1 MFGEPVSPI
10 DWNATARHSET
21 FVKQFREERDQT
33 LHFAL
38 DVSASMRFTSSGPS
52 KAATAA
58 HALALLAAAASRA
71 GDRIGL
77 VAFDAAGEVVELG
90 PGVTRFKPGDRV
102 MGLFFQRW
110 TAGGISAEAMASA
123 LGGALDGVLCEQ
135 AVLRED
141 GLVKLP
147 GHLSFEEGATL
158 PCAALTAWH
167 ALVSKGAVKAGDM
180 VLLLGTGGVSLFALE
195 FAKLH
200 GARVIITSSSDEK
213 LERARA
219 LGADE
224 AINYRQT
231 PAWAEAVR
239 EATGGL
245 GVDHVVE
252 LGGPGTLEQSIQ
264 ATRVGGRISLIG
276 ILTGTAGAVNPTAI
290 MRASI
295 CLQGIYVGSRE
306 MCEAM
311 TRAIELHEL
320 KPVIDRVF
328 EFDDAMTAIVGPNGC
343 GKSNVVDAL
352 KWVLGDMSPRSLRGR
367 KMEDVIFAG
376 SRLRKPLGLA
386 EVTGSLE
393 PGKRADVVIHAVPN
407 RYHLVYRF
415 GVPRVRTVVAGGD
428 VVVDDGQLM

>member
-1 MFGEPVSPI
+1 MKAWEIRDDGGI
-10 DWNATARHSET
+10 D
-21 FVKQFREERDQT
+21 
-33 LHFAL
+33 
-38 DVSASMRFTSSGPS
+38 
-52 KAATAA
+52 
-58 HALALLAAAASRA
+58 ALALAERAAPRPGPGEVLVRLRASSLNYRDLSTVLDPLSR
-71 GDRIGL
+71 GPKLPLIPNS
-77 VAFDAAGEVVELG
+77 DAAGEVVEVG
-90 PGVTRFKPGDRV
+90 PGVTRLKAGDRV

-110 TAGGISAEAMASA
+110 VAGAISAEAMASA

-141 GLVKLP
+141 GLIELP

-167 ALVSKGAVKAGDM
+167 ALVSKGALKAGDT
-180 VLLLGTGGVSLFALE
+180 VLLLGTGGVSLFALQ

-224 AINYRQT
+224 TINYRRT

-239 EATGGL
+239 AATGGL

-276 ILTGTAGAVNPTAI
+276 ILTGVAGAVNPTAI

-306 MCEAM
+306 MCAAM
-311 TRAIELHEL
+311 NRAIDLHEL

-328 EFDDAMTAIVGPNGC
+328 DFEDARAAFHHMQAAGHFGKIV
-343 GKSNVVDAL
+343 
-352 KWVLGDMSPRSLRGR
+352 
-367 KMEDVIFAG
+367 
-376 SRLRKPLGLA
+376 
-386 EVTGSLE
+386 
-393 PGKRADVVIHAVPN
+393 
-407 RYHLVYRF
+407 
-415 GVPRVRTVVAGGD
+415 VRI
-428 VVVDDGQLM
+428 

>member
-1 MFGEPVSPI
+1 MKAWEIRDDGGI
-10 DWNATARHSET
+10 D
-21 FVKQFREERDQT
+21 
-33 LHFAL
+33 
-38 DVSASMRFTSSGPS
+38 
-52 KAATAA
+52 
-58 HALALLAAAASRA
+58 ALALAERAAPRPGPGEVLVRLRASSLNYR
-71 GDRIGL
+71 DLSTVLDPLSRGL
-77 VAFDAAGEVVELG
+77 ELPLVPNSDAAGEVVEVG

-110 TAGGISAEAMASA
+110 VAGAISAEAMASA

-141 GLVKLP
+141 GLIELP
-147 GHLSFEEGATL
+147 GHLSFEEGASL

-167 ALVSKGAVKAGDM
+167 ALVSKGAVKAGDT
-180 VLLLGTGGVSLFALE
+180 VLLLGTGGVSLFALQ

-200 GARVIITSSSDEK
+200 GARVVITSSSDEK

-224 AINYRQT
+224 TINYRRT

-239 EATGGL
+239 AATGGL

-276 ILTGTAGAVNPTAI
+276 ILTGVAGAVNPTAI

-306 MCEAM
+306 MCQAM
-311 TRAIELHEL
+311 NRAVEQHEI
-320 KPVIDRVF
+320 KPVVDRVF
-328 EFDDAMTAIVGPNGC
+328 EFDEARAAFHHMKAAGHLGKIV
-343 GKSNVVDAL
+343 
-352 KWVLGDMSPRSLRGR
+352 
-367 KMEDVIFAG
+367 
-376 SRLRKPLGLA
+376 
-386 EVTGSLE
+386 
-393 PGKRADVVIHAVPN
+393 
-407 RYHLVYRF
+407 
-415 GVPRVRTVVAGGD
+415 VRI
-428 VVVDDGQLM
+428 

>member
-1 MFGEPVSPI
+1 MKAWEIRDDGGIDALTLVERGAPRPGPGEVLVRLRASSL
-10 DWNATARHSET
+10 NY
-21 FVKQFREERDQT
+21 RDLST
-33 LHFAL
+33 VL
-38 DVSASMRFTSSGPS
+38 DP
-52 KAATAA
+52 
-58 HALALLAAAASRA
+58 LSR
-71 GDRIGL
+71 GL
-77 VAFDAAGEVVELG
+77 KLPLIPNSDAAGEVVEVG
-90 PGVTRFKPGDRV
+90 PGVTRLKAGDRV

-110 TAGGISAEAMASA
+110 VAGAISAEAMASA

-141 GLVKLP
+141 GLIKLP

-167 ALVSKGAVKAGDM
+167 ALVSKGALKAGDT
-180 VLLLGTGGVSLFALE
+180 VLLLGTGGVSLFALQ

-224 AINYRQT
+224 TINYRRT

-239 EATGGL
+239 AATGGL

-276 ILTGTAGAVNPTAI
+276 ILTGVAGAVNPTAI

-306 MCEAM
+306 MCAAM
-311 TRAIELHEL
+311 NRAIDLHEL

-328 EFDDAMTAIVGPNGC
+328 DFEDARAAFHHMQAAGHFGKIV
-343 GKSNVVDAL
+343 
-352 KWVLGDMSPRSLRGR
+352 
-367 KMEDVIFAG
+367 
-376 SRLRKPLGLA
+376 
-386 EVTGSLE
+386 
-393 PGKRADVVIHAVPN
+393 
-407 RYHLVYRF
+407 
-415 GVPRVRTVVAGGD
+415 VRI
-428 VVVDDGQLM
+428 